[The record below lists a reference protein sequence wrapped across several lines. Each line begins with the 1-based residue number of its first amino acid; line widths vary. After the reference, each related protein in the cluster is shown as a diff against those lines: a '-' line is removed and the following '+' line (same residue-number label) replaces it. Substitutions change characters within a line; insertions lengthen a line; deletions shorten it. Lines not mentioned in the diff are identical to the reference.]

1 MVADRHAGRNER
13 ASERIGREQEQGQ
26 EEEAEAEA
34 EDREIIGR
42 TFVGRKKVSSDSG

>member
-13 ASERIGREQEQGQ
+13 ASERIGREQGQGQ
-26 EEEAEAEA
+26 EEEAEA